1 MVNMVSLG
9 AAGSPRR
16 VAGGNSKSKLA
27 LRLCAETGHR
37 HDEAAA
43 IRIAAEIVRDERF
56 QEQLLSIADEYDAL
70 AASIEVQGHSRDD
83 RA

>member
-1 MVNMVSLG
+1 MSEKRSI
-9 AAGSPRR
+9 AE
-16 VAGGNSKSKLA
+16 KY
-27 LRLCAETGHR
+27 RL
-37 HDEAAA
+37 EAAA
-43 IRIAAEIVRDERF
+43 IRLAAEIVRDERF